1 MSFGLWVG
9 LALCALVGLPVVLA
23 RQGRGR
29 SWAAALAVPLTVTGA
44 LLLINDQ
51 YGMWPAVG
59 DLLGHTGRLGGTVL
73 RLPAPA
79 APDTG
84 VLVALD
90 PPATRS
96 HFSHR
101 PGSAYLPPAY
111 FSRDRATLPV
121 VMMLAGVPGTPEQWV
136 TSGRAVATADAY
148 AAANDGRAPILI
160 FVDDNGSAT
169 GDTECVDGPQGDA
182 ETYLADD
189 VPAYVDRI
197 LRLDPSPARW
207 AIVGFSE
214 GGTCA
219 ADLALAHP
227 GTFGRFVD
235 LAGDTGPTLGNNGH
249 TLYRL
254 FGGSVA
260 AWHAHQPLRMLRTH
274 RYPGMDAWFAAGVRD
289 HRRIVDAE
297 QMAAAAARSG
307 CRVHELTGT
316 SGHNWQFAAAT
327 FAVIL
332 PALSADMGLS

>member
-1 MSFGLWVG
+1 
-9 LALCALVGLPVVLA
+9 
-23 RQGRGR
+23 
-29 SWAAALAVPLTVTGA
+29 
-44 LLLINDQ
+44 
-51 YGMWPAVG
+51 
-59 DLLGHTGRLGGTVL
+59 VL

-79 APDTG
+79 APGTG

-111 FSRDRATLPV
+111 FTREWATLPV
-121 VMMLAGVPGTPEQWV
+121 VMMLAGVPGTPDQWV

-148 AAANDGRAPILI
+148 AAAHHGRAPILI

-169 GDTECVDGPQGDA
+169 GDTECVDGPRGDA

-235 LAGDTGPTLGNNGH
+235 LAGDTEPTLGNSGH

-260 AWHAHQPLRMLRTH
+260 AWRAHQPLRMLRTH

-297 QMAAAAARSG
+297 RMAAAAARSG